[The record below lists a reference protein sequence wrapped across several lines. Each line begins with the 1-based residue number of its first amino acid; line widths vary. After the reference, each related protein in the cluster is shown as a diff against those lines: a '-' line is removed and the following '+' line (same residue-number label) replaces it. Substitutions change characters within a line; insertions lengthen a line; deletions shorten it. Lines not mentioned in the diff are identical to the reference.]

1 MGELQDP
8 DILGIYRFCL
18 SRWDCSGAIVWKQP
32 ALDFVYRDLSGCT
45 PRFVA
50 SILHKHVQGGGK
62 IREKRE
68 DREEWMADEFHYDL
82 VFEINGRRIYA
93 ETLLL
98 REQEPIDSAI
108 YIVSMHYDH

>member
-1 MGELQDP
+1 
-8 DILGIYRFCL
+8 
-18 SRWDCSGAIVWKQP
+18 
-32 ALDFVYRDLSGCT
+32 
-45 PRFVA
+45 
-50 SILHKHVQGGGK
+50 
-62 IREKRE
+62 
-68 DREEWMADEFHYDL
+68 L